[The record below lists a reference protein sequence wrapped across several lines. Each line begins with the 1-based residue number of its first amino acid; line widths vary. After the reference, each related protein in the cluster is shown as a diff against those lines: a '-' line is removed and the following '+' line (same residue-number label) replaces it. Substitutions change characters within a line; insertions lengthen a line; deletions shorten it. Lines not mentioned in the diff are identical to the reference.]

1 MLPIYT
7 RPRTTPTQMT
17 LQATA
22 ETWQRAI
29 DIMIE
34 NNQVVY
40 VGLISPFLGGT
51 QPTDIVRITFTN
63 KVAAKILRLFGLSA

>member
-22 ETWQRAI
+22 ETWQKAV
-29 DIMIE
+29 DIME
-34 NNQVVY
+34 GNNEVAY
-40 VGLISPFLGGT
+40 VGLITPALRDT
-51 QPTDIVRITFTN
+51 QPTDIVRITLTN
-63 KVAAKILRLFGLSA
+63 KAAAKILHFFGLSA